1 MPEITNDHVQALAAL
16 SGLRLEDAGRT
27 ATLLDLVQ
35 TVMQPVLEAELGE
48 TLPALVFRPEVGK

>member
-16 SGLRLEDAGRT
+16 SGLQLEEAVRT
-27 ATLLDLVQ
+27 GALLDLVQ
-35 TVMQPVLEAELGE
+35 TVMQPVLEAELRE